1 MKHVVRR
8 RGRSFR
14 ILTLWAGWTAALVAW
29 AILQPGRAALATN
42 RIGPIS
48 RALVPYL
55 QNHEIAGAV
64 TLVGTSSGMIH
75 LETVGWADVEHHRP
89 MQPDTLFWIASM
101 TKPMTATCIMMLQ
114 EEGKLNIDDPV
125 EKYLPEFHGQ
135 MMIVDRQKDRIVLA
149 PPPRPITIRDLL
161 THTSGLAQ
169 FRSPRP
175 NATLAELVMA
185 YAREPL
191 RFAPGSRWAYSNE
204 GINTLG
210 RIVEVVSGIPYAQ
223 FIQERLFDPLGMKDT
238 TFWPNAEQRQ
248 RLATSYRRTQDGR
261 LVPATIY
268 FLRGDLSDRSR
279 TPFPSG
285 GLFSTAQDVYKF
297 YRMLLRGGMAGSKR
311 ILRPETIREMTTL
324 QTGDLHTGFVPGMGW
339 GLGFGVVR
347 QPQGI
352 TGMLSPGSFG
362 HGGAY
367 GTQSWADPKQDLIL
381 ILMVQRANF
390 PNSDASPVRWA
401 FQKAA
406 VKLFGNPISQPRPSG
421 K

>member
-1 MKHVVRR
+1 MKRIGNGQQ
-8 RGRSFR
+8 RGSR
-14 ILTLWAGWTAALVAW
+14 IQTLGMFWIIALWIGSLIWIGHATS
-29 AILQPGRAALATN
+29 ATN
-42 RIGPIS
+42 RIGPVS
-48 RALVPYL
+48 RALLPYI

-64 TLVGTSSGMIH
+64 TLVGTSTGMIH
-75 LETVGWADVEHHRP
+75 LETVGWADIERHRP
-89 MQPDTLFWIASM
+89 MQPDTMFWIASM
-101 TKPMTATCIMMLQ
+101 TKPMTAVCVMMLQ
-114 EEGKLNIDDPV
+114 EEGKLNIHDPV
-125 EKYLPEFHGQ
+125 EKYLPEFRGQ
-135 MMIVDRQKDRIVLA
+135 RMVVERKKDRIVLA

-161 THTSGLAQ
+161 THTSGLAR

-191 RFAPGSRWAYSNE
+191 QFAPGTRWAYSNE

-210 RIVEVVSGIPYAQ
+210 RIIEVVSGIPYAQ
-223 FIQERLFDPLGMKDT
+223 FIQERLFDPLGMRDT
-238 TFWPNAEQRQ
+238 TFWPNAEQVQ
-248 RLATSYRRTQDGR
+248 RLATSYRRTPDGR
-261 LVPATIY
+261 LVPTNIY
-268 FLRGDLSDRSR
+268 FLQGELSDRSR

-297 YRMLLRGGMAGSKR
+297 YRMLLRGGVAGSKR
-311 ILRPETIREMTTL
+311 ILRPETIREMTSL

-352 TGMLSPGSFG
+352 TGMLHTGSFG

-406 VKLFGNPISQPRPSG
+406 VQWFGKTTVPTSSG